1 MLKIPIYLKNHI
13 LKIQNKDKYPSVSEE
28 AIMSKSTYEYDYEDA
43 DKVNKDL
50 DIKTHN
56 EIQQKLD
63 KIGDE
68 FKLLKEKMKYLR
80 QKKKTYT
87 EEQLNELIE
96 IINKLEGDF
105 KQANEVGNYYDYF
118 FLIDEDILTE
128 KQKEEKEI
136 YLKMA
141 KKLGEDIDTYMNKLK
156 LYRGIQERI
165 KIFNKK
171 QKIKR
176 EYSK

>member
-80 QKKKTYT
+80 QKKKH
-87 EEQLNELIE
+87 
-96 IINKLEGDF
+96 
-105 KQANEVGNYYDYF
+105 
-118 FLIDEDILTE
+118 IL
-128 KQKEEKEI
+128 K
-136 YLKMA
+136 
-141 KKLGEDIDTYMNKLK
+141 N
-156 LYRGIQERI
+156 
-165 KIFNKK
+165 
-171 QKIKR
+171 
-176 EYSK
+176 SK